1 MRENEAGEVRVF
13 AEYGRDFVEE
23 TDVVVVGSGPSGSV
37 VSYELAR
44 AGYRVVLLEEG
55 PPFTPKDFRSDGNL
69 SMARTMREAGLRSPT
84 GTFMPILQAICLGG
98 GSLINSAMCVRPPPF
113 VFDEWSTRFDLERTS
128 RAELEPHFDAVAE
141 FLGIAATPE
150 PVQLTK

>member
-55 PPFTPKDFRSDGNL
+55 PPFTPKDFRWQSLHGTDHARGWPAEPDGDVH
-69 SMARTMREAGLRSPT
+69 AD
-84 GTFMPILQAICLGG
+84 
-98 GSLINSAMCVRPPPF
+98 PPG
-113 VFDEWSTRFDLERTS
+113 DLPGR
-128 RAELEPHFDAVAE
+128 
-141 FLGIAATPE
+141 GIADQFRDVRSTAA
-150 PVQLTK
+150 LRFR